1 MMMMMVVVVMMM
13 SVYGEAWDAESEDVE
28 MMRGGRRKLRQ
39 GRGEDGLGTG
49 KDYGRGYGLC
59 NG

>member
-1 MMMMMVVVVMMM
+1 MM